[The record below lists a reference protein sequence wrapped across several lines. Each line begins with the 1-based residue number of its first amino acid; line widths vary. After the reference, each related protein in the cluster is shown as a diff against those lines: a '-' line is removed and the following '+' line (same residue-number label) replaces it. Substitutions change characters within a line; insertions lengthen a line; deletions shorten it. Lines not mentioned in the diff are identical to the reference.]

1 MPYDLVFKNAHVIDP
16 SQEIDGILDV
26 AIRNQRVS
34 AVGVNLEVSGCPDVR
49 DAAGTYICPGLIDLH
64 GHWYEGGLYGINAE
78 YCLNHGVTTT
88 IDAGTTGFSNF
99 PEFRRR
105 VIEASQMDI
114 LAFIHIS
121 FMGLHAP
128 FAEELLEL
136 RYARPI
142 ETATVINAN
151 RDRAIG
157 VKIRIGS
164 MTGSHSSTALE
175 RALEAANQ
183 AGVPLMVHIS
193 QGARENEILRQL
205 RPGDILTHCFHGNQN
220 GLVSASGEGFIEEVG
235 RGRERGIIFDVGH
248 GCGSFSWDTA
258 QKAFEHHFYP
268 DTISTDLHRYCVGP
282 PLFVNL
288 PDVMSKF
295 LCLGMS
301 LHDVISKTTLAPAR
315 ALRREAQVGTLRCGV
330 MANLF
335 QFDIENG
342 DFEFLDAQ
350 LKIRRGT
357 RRLKP
362 RLTVKDGRIIPPG
375 SISLCPRD
383 FYECDRQV
391 LESLGQTLSF
401 DS

>member
-1 MPYDLVFKNAHVIDP
+1 MPYDVVFKNAHVIDP
-16 SQEIDGILDV
+16 SQEINGILDV
-26 AIRNQRVS
+26 AIGDQRIS
-34 AVGVNLEVSGCPDVR
+34 AVGVNLELSGCPDVR
-49 DAAGTYICPGLIDLH
+49 DATGTYICPGLIDLH

-78 YCLNHGVTTT
+78 YCLNHGVTTA

-99 PEFRRR
+99 LEFRRR
-105 VIEASQMDI
+105 VIEASQIDV

-164 MTGSHSSTALE
+164 MTGSNSSTALE
-175 RALEAANQ
+175 RALEAANR

-220 GLVSASGEGFIEEVG
+220 GLISPSGKGFIDEIS

-301 LHDVISKTTLAPAR
+301 LHDVISKTTFAPAK
-315 ALRREAQVGTLRCGV
+315 ALGREEQVGTLRSGT

-335 QFDIENG
+335 QFEIENG
-342 DFEFLDAQ
+342 DFTFPDTQ
-350 LKIRRGT
+350 LKVRRGT

-362 RLTVKDGRIIPPG
+362 LLTVKDGRSIPPG

-391 LESLGQTLSF
+391 LEALGQAL
-401 DS
+401 

>member
-1 MPYDLVFKNAHVIDP
+1 MPYDLFFQNAHILDP
-16 SQEIDGILDV
+16 SQDIDRILD
-26 AIRNQRVS
+26 IGIKGQRVWD
-34 AVGVNLEVSGCPDVR
+34 VGANLDPSGCPDVR

-64 GHWYEGGLYGINAE
+64 GHWYEGGLYGIDVE
-78 YCLNHGVTTT
+78 HCLNHGVTTAV
-88 IDAGTTGFSNF
+88 DAGTTGFSNF
-99 PEFRRR
+99 PEFRRT
-105 VIEASQMDI
+105 VIETSRVDL
-114 LAFIHIS
+114 LAFVHIS
-121 FMGLHAP
+121 FMGLHGP

-142 ETATVINAN
+142 ETAAVIKAN

-164 MTGSHSSTALE
+164 MTAGNSSAALE
-175 RALEAANQ
+175 MALQAADK

-193 QGARENEILRQL
+193 QGAKENEIVRHL

-220 GLVSASGEGFIEEVG
+220 GLISSGGRGFIEEVG
-235 RGRERGIIFDVGH
+235 HARERGVLFDVGH

-258 QKAFEHHFYP
+258 QKAFEHYFYP

-282 PLFVNL
+282 PLFITL

-295 LCLGMS
+295 LCLG
-301 LHDVISKTTLAPAR
+301 LNLNDVVFKTTLAPAR
-315 ALRREAQVGTLRCGV
+315 ALGREDQIGTLRCGA

-335 QFDIENG
+335 QFGIENG
-342 DFEFLDAQ
+342 DFEFRDTHS
-350 LKIRRGT
+350 KTRKGT

-362 RLTVKDGRIIPPG
+362 LLTVKNGKAIPPG
-375 SISLCPRD
+375 SISARLRD

-391 LESLGQTLSF
+391 LKALGQTL
-401 DS
+401 

>member
-1 MPYDLVFKNAHVIDP
+1 MAYDLLFHNAHILDP
-16 SQEIDGILDV
+16 SQGIDGILDIGV
-26 AIRNQRVS
+26 KGQRVWE
-34 AVGVNLEVSGCPDVR
+34 VGVNLDSSGCPDVR

-64 GHWYEGGLYGINAE
+64 GHWYEGGLYGIDAE
-78 YCLNHGVTTT
+78 YCLNHGVTTA

-99 PEFRRR
+99 PEFRRT
-105 VIEASQMDI
+105 VIETSRIDL

-142 ETATVINAN
+142 ETAAVIHAN
-151 RDRAIG
+151 SDRAIG

-164 MTGSHSSTALE
+164 MTAGNSSAALDM
-175 RALEAANQ
+175 ALQAADT

-193 QGARENEILRQL
+193 RGAKENEVLRHL

-220 GLVSASGEGFIEEVG
+220 GLISLGGKGFIEQVADG
-235 RGRERGIIFDVGH
+235 RKRGVIFDVGH

-282 PLFVNL
+282 PLFVSL

-301 LHDVISKTTLAPAR
+301 LNDVVFKATLAPAR
-315 ALRREAQVGTLRCGV
+315 ALGREDKIGTLRCGA

-335 QFDIENG
+335 QFEIENG
-342 DFEFLDAQ
+342 DFEFKDAH
-350 LKIRRGT
+350 LKARKGT

-362 RLTVKDGRIIPPG
+362 RLTVKDGKAIPSG
-375 SISLCPRD
+375 SISARLRD

-391 LESLGQTLSF
+391 LEALGPTS
-401 DS
+401 